1 MSNATLNKTLSEVGV
16 LLKRWRQIHGLSQLD
31 LALAAESSARH
42 VSFIETG
49 RSRPS
54 REMVL
59 RLCEVMKLPLRERN
73 RVLNAAGYSPAY
85 KETAL
90 DQEGL
95 GQVKRVLDCILEN
108 QEPYPALV
116 MNRCFD
122 ILMINHSGAKFM
134 NLLGLQMGGSSGP
147 ANLLRMTLHPD
158 GFKRIVRD
166 WEKTA
171 SHIIHRAHR
180 QVRGTG
186 DEDPLA
192 ALLHEVLA
200 YPGVPSEWRLD
211 DATQDAPPVLPVE
224 FELGGNILSWIS
236 TIASFGTPQD
246 VTAEE
251 IMVESLFPANRE
263 TEEVVKALMNGS

>member
-1 MSNATLNKTLSEVGV
+1 MSNVTLNKSVSEIGV

-59 RLCEVMKLPLRERN
+59 KLCDVMKLPLRERN
-73 RVLNAAGYSPAY
+73 RLLNAAGFSPAY
-85 KETAL
+85 KETSL
-90 DQEGL
+90 DQDRL

-122 ILMINHSGAKFM
+122 ILMINHSGAKLM
-134 NLLGLQMGGSSGP
+134 NMLGMQMGGTAGP

-158 GFKRIVRD
+158 GFKKIVKD
-166 WEKTA
+166 WEQAA

-186 DEDPLA
+186 EDDPLA
-192 ALLHEVLA
+192 ALLKEVLA
-200 YPGVPSEWRLD
+200 YPGVPTEWNVD
-211 DATQDAPPVLPVE
+211 DPSHDAPPVLPIE
-224 FELGGNILSWIS
+224 FDFGGITFSWIT

-251 IMVESLFPANRE
+251 IMVESMFPANKE
-263 TEEVVKALMNGS
+263 TEEAVKLIVGAG